1 MDWHT
6 FLIITHIIGTV
17 LGVGGATF
25 AEVFYLKAIKD
36 GEIDPTESSFLKT
49 TYFILRIGI
58 ILLVLSGFGL
68 LLLNRLEGATQYLY
82 SPRLWAKLTLTVIIV
97 ANAVLLQVR
106 LIPAWLG
113 FSLSFTSWYVALIL
127 GLWRGASAAGYAT
140 IMLWYVGAV
149 FVVAFILDCIKKWY
163 VTAPLPKKI

>member
-68 LLLNRLEGATQYLY
+68 LLLNRLDGAAQYLY
-82 SPRLWAKLTLTVIIV
+82 SPRLWAKLTLTLIIV
-97 ANAVLLQVR
+97 INAILLQVR

-113 FSLSFTSWYVALIL
+113 FSLSFTSWYTALIL
-127 GLWRGASAAGYAT
+127 GLWRGATAAGYVT
-140 IMLWYVGAV
+140 IMLWYIVAV
-149 FVVAFILDCIKKWY
+149 FVVAFILERIKKWY
-163 VTAPLPKKI
+163 INK